1 MMDQIEDE
9 YHSRPPP
16 DDDDSRPATERRYQ
30 AFAASYRSRQTSS
43 GRTLRT
49 YSKRTR
55 PVEDDGTENAA
66 KKQKVTLE
74 SATTAPS
81 ALPKL
86 PPPPPASTSNI
97 PKSSILSYFK
107 PCRSSS
113 GTEHSDPLSDS
124 EKIITT
130 PPSSPPVVR
139 RIKEPRRLRL
149 RHAMRP
155 VVSKLEDT
163 EQDGEDEEEQD
174 DEPRKLIRPGRFR
187 GRQLLE
193 TRESKLNEQRD
204 TRAAEFRQSQQ
215 KPKPR
220 SKPTP
225 TVQTTINISS
235 KPTFEECKI
244 CRMVFNPLH
253 PPDVKFHTQA
263 HAAYLRAKTKARA

>member
-1 MMDQIEDE
+1 MDQIEDE
-9 YHSRPPP
+9 FHSPAPR

-30 AFAASYRSRQTSS
+30 AFAASYRSRPTSS

-49 YSKRTR
+49 YSKRIR

-66 KKQKVTLE
+66 KKPKVTLE

-86 PPPPPASTSNI
+86 PPPPASTSNI

-174 DEPRKLIRPGRFR
+174 DEPRKLIRSDRFR

-204 TRAAEFRQSQQ
+204 TRAAESRQSQP

-220 SKPTP
+220 LKPTP

-263 HAAYLRAKTKARA
+263 HAAYLRAKKKARA